1 MNDSLNNIEIVS
13 IKEFQEN
20 FDDYIKKIEIL
31 RKSFI
36 IENEQGQQAI
46 MMPAEEEVIE
56 IYTKQNSDVS

>member
-36 IENEQGQQAI
+36 IETEDGT
-46 MMPAEEEVIE
+46 VE
-56 IYTKQNSDVS
+56 IKPYS

>member
-36 IENEQGQQAI
+36 IETEQGEKVI